1 MTWQSFNLGIQLRRN
16 EKKLLNEIN
25 ADKNGRLRF
34 HVLADNGKKKKRIQS
49 REEKVFVLVNDCLTG
64 DPLVHDL
71 SLNQDINS
79 ICSNG
84 CRIAKCAKECFLYR
98 KSYKAALNSAILA
111 KSFNQRLWENSPFL
125 LKQLPGIGMVTAKVK
140 GSLLSQRKKYFYL
153 VLKKFQALLSGGI
166 SSFETMAEA
175 DPRKIEMLTGR
186 KYPFGNQLK
195 EALTSLPP
203 KVNLRIETEEDKR
216 IGKSKLIISLTRVSE
231 STSRKRHYADL
242 VRVFDF
248 WSTLRKPNQDT
259 ADHRL

>member
-1 MTWQSFNLGIQLRRN
+1 
-16 EKKLLNEIN
+16 
-25 ADKNGRLRF
+25 
-34 HVLADNGKKKKRIQS
+34 
-49 REEKVFVLVNDCLTG
+49 
-64 DPLVHDL
+64 
-71 SLNQDINS
+71 
-79 ICSNG
+79 
-84 CRIAKCAKECFLYR
+84 
-98 KSYKAALNSAILA
+98 
-111 KSFNQRLWENSPFL
+111 
-125 LKQLPGIGMVTAKVK
+125 
-140 GSLLSQRKKYFYL
+140 
-153 VLKKFQALLSGGI
+153 
-166 SSFETMAEA
+166 MAEA

-248 WSTLRKPNQDT
+248 WSTLRSPNQDT